1 MIPRDPPS
9 RVLRN
14 SQERGYRGPGGCPP
28 RFRKPGREPS
38 PKAACDVAEV
48 SRELFSSL
56 LEEDDMGPW
65 PAMKELS
72 RR

>member
-1 MIPRDPPS
+1 MVINRIA
-9 RVLRN
+9 LR
-14 SQERGYRGPGGCPP
+14 RPARRRRGCPP
-28 RFRKPGREPS
+28 IFRKPGREPS